1 MKQDKSMS
9 SHSGT
14 STQESCLECNGDRT
28 APKLTKSSR
37 AQCPQCGSNRW
48 TEAMKSPKDE
58 DFLQP
63 RTLYVSETYFNEL
76 TGRQEN
82 KNMTETQREETRRIF
97 SDPELFEARVEEI
110 MEDLAKKAPAILVDH
125 DGDDEPGEARE
136 EVEEQE

>member
-1 MKQDKSMS
+1 
-9 SHSGT
+9 
-14 STQESCLECNGDRT
+14 
-28 APKLTKSSR
+28 
-37 AQCPQCGSNRW
+37 
-48 TEAMKSPKDE
+48 MKSPKDE

-63 RTLYVSETYFNEL
+63 RILYVSETYFNEL
-76 TGRQEN
+76 TERQEN

-110 MEDLAKKAPAILVDH
+110 MEDLAKKAPAILVDY